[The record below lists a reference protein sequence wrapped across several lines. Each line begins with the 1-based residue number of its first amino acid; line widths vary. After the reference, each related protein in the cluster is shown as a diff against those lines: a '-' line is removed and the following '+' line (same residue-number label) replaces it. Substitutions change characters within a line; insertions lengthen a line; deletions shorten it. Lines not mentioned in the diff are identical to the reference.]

1 MPPLTT
7 LSETGLND
15 DNVTFAANQSQV
27 ARLDTQHGAI
37 HSAMPHLVLA
47 PIDLAAGGHR
57 ILDHPTGS
65 GAYSRP
71 ADRIDTDVP
80 RYMGCATCAPQP
92 PEATPTRGWEPI
104 LKTGS
109 SPPIM
114 RRICRF
120 TTSP

>member
-57 ILDHPTGS
+57 ILDHPTLTYPGIW
-65 GAYSRP
+65 AARRAHRSRRKQRQHV
-71 ADRIDTDVP
+71 DGN
-80 RYMGCATCAPQP
+80 RY
-92 PEATPTRGWEPI
+92 
-104 LKTGS
+104 
-109 SPPIM
+109 
-114 RRICRF
+114 
-120 TTSP
+120 